1 MKSLMELIEQKGG
14 KVYTIKKEET
24 VEAALKQ
31 MVDYNIGSLVVVDEK
46 GKMVGIFTERDL
58 LRKVFVR
65 KLDITKHKVEEF
77 MTANPVVAFPETR
90 LNEAMNIMTKKRIR
104 HLPVVEAG
112 KVVGLVSIVDIV
124 AALLKEAE
132 VQIKY
137 LKDYIEDKYPV

>member
-14 KVYTIKKEET
+14 KVYTIKKNDT
-24 VEAALKQ
+24 VEAALKE

-58 LRKVFVR
+58 LRKVFVK
-65 KLDITKHKVEEF
+65 KLDITKHKVKEF
-77 MTANPVVAFPETR
+77 MTTNPVVASPETR

-112 KVVGLVSIVDIV
+112 KVVGLVSIGDIV